1 MEEEFRKVGNRI
13 KEMRKARSITQKQ
26 LAGALDISLTNMSNI
41 ETGKTAVTMQ
51 NLVKMKGIFSCEM
64 KDFFDVGAE
73 MKQVTEVNE
82 AQEQVAE
89 AADEPQAEVKE
100 VDAKLPESIDLQ
112 DAINLLRL
120 LRRIDIKGI

>member
-26 LAGALDISLTNMSNI
+26 LAGDLDISLTNMSNI

-51 NLVKMKGIFSCEM
+51 NLVKMKSIFSCEM
-64 KDFFDVGAE
+64 KDFFDDGAE
-73 MKQVTEVNE
+73 QKQNAE
-82 AQEQVAE
+82 ANAAQSQAAE
-89 AADEPQAEVKE
+89 AAVEPKIEAKE
-100 VDAKLPESIDLQ
+100 EAKLPESIELQ